1 MNSGHSSLKKENITE
16 DEKADNPLQKG
27 DRWTFMA
34 VLPESSYIHA
44 VHSGQRNGQEA
55 KTFVQKIKS
64 KRDGQAPFIESDGWF
79 YENVL
84 TEVYGILQETPYKG
98 RGRKPLSKFVPD
110 PKLKYAQVVKE
121 RENGTVV
128 KVSTRIVL
136 GDELEILDIL
146 DRSERCNTI
155 STSFVES
162 RNGAFRKDN
171 KRQARKTKCHSK
183 KSETHYAHV
192 IFLKGIY
199 NLTKET
205 ETFRTLIN
213 PEAKLFETK
222 YKKASPAMKQGLVNQ
237 IYPMEDLLLMKPLM
251 FNIN

>member
-1 MNSGHSSLKKENITE
+1 MRL
-16 DEKADNPLQKG
+16 
-27 DRWTFMA
+27 
-34 VLPESSYIHA
+34 VC
-44 VHSGQRNGQEA
+44 
-55 KTFVQKIKS
+55 
-64 KRDGQAPFIESDGWF
+64 
-79 YENVL
+79 
-84 TEVYGILQETPYKG
+84 YKG

-183 KSETHYAHV
+183 KSETHDAHV

-199 NLTKET
+199 NLTKEN

>member
-1 MNSGHSSLKKENITE
+1 MSSGHSSLKKENITE
-16 DEKADNPLQKG
+16 DEKTDNSLQKG
-27 DRWTFMA
+27 DRWTFRG

-44 VHSGQRNGQEA
+44 VHSGQRNGEEA
-55 KTFVQKIKS
+55 KVFVQKIKNGS
-64 KRDGQAPFIESDGWF
+64 DGRAPFIESDGWF

-84 TEVYGILQETPYKG
+84 TEVYGSLQETPYKG
-98 RGRKPLSKFVPD
+98 RGRKPSPKFIPD
-110 PKLKYAQVVKE
+110 PELKYAQLVKE

-128 KVSTRIVL
+128 RVSSRIIL

-183 KSETHYAHV
+183 KSETHDAHV

-199 NLTKET
+199 NLTKEND
-205 ETFRTLIN
+205 TFRTLIN
-213 PEAKLFETK
+213 PEAKLFQVK
-222 YKKASPAMKQGLVNQ
+222 YKKVSPAMKQGLVNQ
-237 IYPMEDLLLMKPLM
+237 IYSIEELLLMKPLM
-251 FNIN
+251 FNII